1 VSEAFGQAE
10 VRPARRHGVCG
21 GGHSPSTGASSS
33 LYSLVSAYARRSQ
46 RRAPAPAVRAPHG
59 RTPATAPRPRR
70 VLVADELQP
79 RRRGFGWWRGPRP
92 CLSLAS
98 GKGRR
103 RSCCGARGADFLI
116 HRRAPSSGRCE
127 VNAGWTIVLPQLRR
141 GTAGGG
147 PGEAEGITSTSG

>member
-1 VSEAFGQAE
+1 MVCVAAVIAHPLERVAASAAWS
-10 VRPARRHGVCG
+10 RPM
-21 GGHSPSTGASSS
+21 
-33 LYSLVSAYARRSQ
+33 LVAVKGELQPLRT
-46 RRAPAPAVRAPHG
+46 AVRAPHG

-92 CLSLAS
+92 CLGLGSD
-98 GKGRR
+98 KGRR